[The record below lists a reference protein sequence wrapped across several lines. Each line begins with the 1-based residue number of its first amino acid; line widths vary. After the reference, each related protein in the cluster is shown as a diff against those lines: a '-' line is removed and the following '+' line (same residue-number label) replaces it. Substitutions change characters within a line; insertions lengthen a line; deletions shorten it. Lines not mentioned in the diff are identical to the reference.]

1 MPSMVDI
8 PSDPKKVR
16 ARLRGYERKLRPE
29 RGGFID
35 DGAGKRYFLV
45 GLYLV
50 LDDLDGAMESMR
62 WFERTFPDDSRDEAQ
77 LLSWALALH
86 RAGHEEAAKER
97 LRQCMLENRYVLP
110 RLLGRTFDGLEVS
123 KVEDGYKLMH
133 LDHSIPV
140 AFFDLWTDA
149 EKAWAA
155 SLYDTRLWSGMRE
168 RALDIE
174 RMLED
179 MPRSE
184 ERSMLCGELAAMRYG
199 REERRR

>member
-1 MPSMVDI
+1 MIDI
-8 PSDPKKVR
+8 PRDPKKVR
-16 ARLRGYERKLRPE
+16 ARLRSYERKLRPE

-62 WFERTFPDDSRDEAQ
+62 WFERHFPDDSGHEVQ
-77 LLSWALALH
+77 LLCWTLALY
-86 RAGHEEAAKER
+86 RSGQEDASKER
-97 LRQCMLENRYVLP
+97 LRQCMLANRYVIP
-110 RLLGRTFDGLEVS
+110 RLLGRAFDGLSVNE
-123 KVEDGYKLMH
+123 VEDSYLLMH
-133 LDHSIPV
+133 LDSVPE
-140 AFFDLWTDA
+140 AFFALWTDA

-155 SLYDTRLWSGMRE
+155 SMYDSRTFAGTRE

-174 RMLED
+174 RMLEN

-184 ERSMLCGELAAMRYG
+184 ERSMLVGELSAMRYG
-199 REERRR
+199 RGER